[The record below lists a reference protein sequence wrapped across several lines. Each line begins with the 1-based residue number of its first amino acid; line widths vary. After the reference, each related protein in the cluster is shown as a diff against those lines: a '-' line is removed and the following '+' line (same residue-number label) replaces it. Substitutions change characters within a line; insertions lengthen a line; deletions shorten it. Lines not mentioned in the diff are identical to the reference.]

1 MKIKNGPGRD
11 GDPGFDLSL
20 RYDRSILVLI
30 IWQKLSNP
38 LLERWLKTSIESGFE
53 GFFLLLKWENFLENI
68 FLNLAFISKWA

>member
-30 IWQKLSNP
+30 LCQQ
-38 LLERWLKTSIESGFE
+38 
-53 GFFLLLKWENFLENI
+53 
-68 FLNLAFISKWA
+68 